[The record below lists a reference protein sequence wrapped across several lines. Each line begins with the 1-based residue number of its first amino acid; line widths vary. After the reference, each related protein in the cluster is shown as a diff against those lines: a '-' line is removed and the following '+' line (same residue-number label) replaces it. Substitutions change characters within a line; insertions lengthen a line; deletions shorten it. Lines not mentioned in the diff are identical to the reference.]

1 MAVCRK
7 HVSKELGAD
16 STAVVSMKEMT
27 MGLRFEFAGTRD
39 SGARDHFFHFLIGYL
54 LPSLDRALGSADRDV
69 CFEDCG
75 PVMGATLAD
84 ACKLMNLNLVPQ
96 ERSAGFVRVVP
107 SRWDNWLF
115 RLDGSRPPESLVEA
129 FHRATDRVRTAVL
142 HNAAPVAPVG
152 IEEGRYILVLKRSP
166 THAYYRVGGPASFPG
181 YGSERRH
188 LENEDEIAQLVE
200 RAGCPAKLVDM
211 GAFSFAE
218 QVALFRDARAVIGAR
233 GAEFAHL
240 FWMKPDAHAFM
251 FATPI
256 PKPNHAS
263 RTLAFIRGVR
273 FTEVPVPEEHFEGS
287 IAAVED
293 WLSTLQAAAG

>member
-1 MAVCRK
+1 
-7 HVSKELGAD
+7 
-16 STAVVSMKEMT
+16 
-27 MGLRFEFAGTRD
+27 MGLRFDFARTRD
-39 SGARDHFFHFLIGYL
+39 SGAHDHFFHFLMGYL
-54 LPSLDRALGSADRDV
+54 LPSLDRALNAADRNV

-84 ACKLMNLNLVPQ
+84 ACKLMNLDLVLE
-96 ERSAGFVRVVP
+96 ERSAGFVCVVP

-142 HNAAPVAPVG
+142 HNVATVAPVG
-152 IEEGRYILVLKRSP
+152 TDAGRYILVLKRSP

-188 LENEDEIAQLVE
+188 LRNADEIAEFIV
-200 RAGCPAKLVDM
+200 RAGFPAKLVDM
-211 GAFSFAE
+211 GAVSLAE

-233 GAEFAHL
+233 GAEFSHM
-240 FWMKPDAHAFM
+240 FWMKPHAHAFM

-256 PKPNHAS
+256 QKPNHAS
-263 RTLAFIRGVR
+263 RTLAFIRRVR
-273 FTEVPVPEEHFEGS
+273 FTEVPVPAEHFEGS
-287 IAAVED
+287 FSAVEA
-293 WLSTLQAAAG
+293 WLSTLQEAEG